1 MDRIPDYEEQ
11 RLEYEKEQ
19 ERLYAK
25 YAQDKEEEEDDDFI
39 RYAYLFRTLNRR
51 HRLNELEGKK

>member
-1 MDRIPDYEEQ
+1 MYFERLPDIYDRH
-11 RLEYEKEQ
+11 REYEAEH
-19 ERLYAK
+19 YT
-25 YAQDKEEEEDDDFI
+25 EEEEDEDDDYI